1 MNLLFSKLITKGKSL
16 MNKSNNEHYEKEE
29 HMRQEQKL
37 MVGIDQFTLKIYCN
51 TSSSWNTMAKQV
63 IDIFVEKAEFRE
75 IHWIESQETHG
86 CSRGYTKAMY
96 ICANIGCKVL
106 VEWNHVKSDLG
117 IRIHFSAHA
126 WAEYQYAF
134 WNKNVEMDFLTFLKR
149 IQCEEYEVTANRIDL
164 TADYQNYPKCV
175 QPDSIN
181 RNIRE
186 GTLCIKD
193 SSGRASYRK
202 APTTIWNGNSCNT
215 ITIGS
220 YRGNIGHYM
229 RIYDKKEEAISNNSF
244 RAKEASKCKNWVRF
258 EVVFL
263 RQDAKDLVER
273 MLREVSSV
281 GCTGYTAW
289 INHLFGNQYT
299 MERRVKYFFYLMA
312 QAVIENSSYQESMFE
327 EGLHDICPRVKES
340 ALDKCDIIDLTLI
353 QMGAGE
359 IDIFAKNLR
368 EIGEIE
374 MYEYVKDICAC
385 KESILRYFDNEEPET
400 TEERIWDL
408 LELEIKVRKAYENT
422 PLDPVAEIAEYTLF
436 LPARVIVYLTA
447 ECVDQDFWEMWE
459 DIGETV
465 YDDEIRK
472 QYELDADRGY
482 RKEVMDAPI
491 EPISTATF
499 LSAYG
504 TFYETDADRLYW
516 WDGTKEVIISDE
528 LELWLQSL
536 KKKYIEILKKT
547 SQSTIRT
554 DQFLK
559 SFMKL

>member
-1 MNLLFSKLITKGKSL
+1 
-16 MNKSNNEHYEKEE
+16 
-29 HMRQEQKL
+29 
-37 MVGIDQFTLKIYCN
+37 
-51 TSSSWNTMAKQV
+51 
-63 IDIFVEKAEFRE
+63 
-75 IHWIESQETHG
+75 
-86 CSRGYTKAMY
+86 
-96 ICANIGCKVL
+96 
-106 VEWNHVKSDLG
+106 
-117 IRIHFSAHA
+117 
-126 WAEYQYAF
+126 
-134 WNKNVEMDFLTFLKR
+134 
-149 IQCEEYEVTANRIDL
+149 
-164 TADYQNYPKCV
+164 
-175 QPDSIN
+175 
-181 RNIRE
+181 
-186 GTLCIKD
+186 
-193 SSGRASYRK
+193 
-202 APTTIWNGNSCNT
+202 
-215 ITIGS
+215 
-220 YRGNIGHYM
+220 
-229 RIYDKKEEAISNNSF
+229 
-244 RAKEASKCKNWVRF
+244 
-258 EVVFL
+258 
-263 RQDAKDLVER
+263 
-273 MLREVSSV
+273 
-281 GCTGYTAW
+281 
-289 INHLFGNQYT
+289 
-299 MERRVKYFFYLMA
+299 
-312 QAVIENSSYQESMFE
+312 MFE

>member
-1 MNLLFSKLITKGKSL
+1 MGT
-16 MNKSNNEHYEKEE
+16 Y
-29 HMRQEQKL
+29 
-37 MVGIDQFTLKIYCN
+37 
-51 TSSSWNTMAKQV
+51 A
-63 IDIFVEKAEFRE
+63 
-75 IHWIESQETHG
+75 
-86 CSRGYTKAMY
+86 GYTGGMDIPEEERDNFTEKMLKLLNY
-96 ICANIGCKVL
+96 GGMMNFEVINMFGI
-106 VEWNHVKSDLG
+106 ELG
-117 IRIHFSAHA
+117 
-126 WAEYQYAF
+126 
-134 WNKNVEMDFLTFLKR
+134 L
-149 IQCEEYEVTANRIDL
+149 
-164 TADYQNYPKCV
+164 
-175 QPDSIN
+175 
-181 RNIRE
+181 
-186 GTLCIKD
+186 IKEIELD
-193 SSGRASYRK
+193 ENGRASFHYNYFEDDVWED
-202 APTTIWNGNSCNT
+202 AGYNSNTGKLFTNKVGIKEFCNAVLAAYT
-215 ITIGS
+215 LYEYHDQTLG
-220 YRGNIGHYM
+220 M
-229 RIYDKKEEAISNNSF
+229 P
-244 RAKEASKCKNWVRF
+244 C
-258 EVVFL
+258 L
-263 RQDAKDLVER
+263 DAG
-273 MLREVSSV
+273 MV

-559 SFMKL
+559 SFMKLLKDIDNKYYRIFAFADMFYEFLNHSDQSEYQAAIELLKALAEENEEAGRLPENAERYWSMLEYKSVHNIGRLRIKRYLSLLANKKLRQKYLEF